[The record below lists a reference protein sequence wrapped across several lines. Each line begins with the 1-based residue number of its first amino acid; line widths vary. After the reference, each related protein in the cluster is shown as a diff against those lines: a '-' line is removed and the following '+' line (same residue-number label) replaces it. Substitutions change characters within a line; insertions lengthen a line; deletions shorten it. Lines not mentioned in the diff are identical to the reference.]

1 MEGDIPTD
9 FLQDLDLWLSQ
20 GGAVSPAINTHNL
33 DASASNAGVP
43 SLEAAVLTPTAPETS
58 AATADSLIAALTDD
72 SLPWTELTDAP
83 SIAKAAQMLSASTPT
98 PPTSQNEGKVKKP
111 TRARKGRPPTK
122 TSGSHPPQKKSKT
135 NKSTSQRQ
143 KEELTYLKETA
154 EQLEVELAS
163 LRQKNREELERQQ
176 REREHKELN
185 GTTTVVTRTLD
196 KSGTPA
202 QPNVSLWERIARRQR
217 EEKATAEVENVKLR
231 EMVQS
236 QMRLVKSF
244 ERLLRK
250 RKIWDQLQENID
262 EFSDEASGTQQ
273 SSEKSAG

>member
-1 MEGDIPTD
+1 
-9 FLQDLDLWLSQ
+9 
-20 GGAVSPAINTHNL
+20 
-33 DASASNAGVP
+33 
-43 SLEAAVLTPTAPETS
+43 
-58 AATADSLIAALTDD
+58 
-72 SLPWTELTDAP
+72 
-83 SIAKAAQMLSASTPT
+83 MLSASTPT
-98 PPTSQNEGKVKKP
+98 PPTSQNEGKVQKR

-217 EEKATAEVENVKLR
+217 EEKATAEEENVKLR